1 MSILPW
7 DNLQSFVHDWMKGL
21 QILVDSI
28 APDPEADN
36 SMLPLASLPYK
47 FDCAAYCTPESRD
60 LLDGYTGSD
69 KGYGYQPWLVG
80 YRINLTNN
88 NLRVLSQQF
97 LGKNVMSSPDRWGS
111 LTNEDIAAI
120 EEACRAMYNGE
131 TIEFENAYP
140 ANEIKLWSNS
150 SGGIGF
156 YPTSH
161 QEQDIKFV
169 FPAWD
174 RTYKTSDSYVNCTT
188 TQLPSYNDNTGY
200 WEPAYYY
207 DYQAIGSHPAYSVYS
222 KLIAVF
228 DRESLAENVVNAIS
242 AYNTNNDVI
251 NYTKSGHEY
260 KLYYGDNYLIYAL
273 DSANIYDYTDLFTG
287 TNQATTAIS
296 GWHPSDPPVVTPAY
310 DEVKHE
316 DDPPEPLIDDDIEV
330 EMELNDAAYG
340 AGMSHYYVTTTTSG
354 VLDDISAAMST
365 WNINNTGKDLYRNLL
380 SCRLTKVGPIPA
392 ENSTFVIYGEELQYN
407 GAPISINKITGNP
420 SMDLGEYEILPKFHD
435 FRDYAPYTKIEMY
448 IPYCGWVALPSHCM
462 SSEDEPKIITG
473 TLLCDIIAGTCK
485 AVIKCNDTVVAEA
498 AGFTAVDVP
507 FVGENVGM
515 KMAGIASSI
524 TSYGS
529 NAAKTVGGIAGG
541 LSGGGPAGAAAAG
554 GVVSLLGSYAQLNA
568 AFNANYTEICGK
580 TGDGCNVAGLNK
592 VYIKIQRPKTG
603 GYEEP
608 DFVPGDYGHTTGF
621 LCMQKLKVS
630 DCSGLIIASNADVSG
645 IGSATDA
652 ERAEIKRVLETG
664 LFVNP
669 PPESGE

>member
-1 MSILPW
+1 MALVGELL
-7 DNLQSFVHDWMKGL
+7 NNYVHFITKQM
-21 QILVDSI
+21 QEI
-28 APDPEADN
+28 ADALWGAENDN
-36 SMLPLASLPYK
+36 SEKL
-47 FDCAAYCTPESRD
+47 
-60 LLDGYTGSD
+60 
-69 KGYGYQPWLVG
+69 
-80 YRINLTNN
+80 INLPHSISAQTYYK
-88 NLRVLSQQF
+88 VKGTVASDYTDIEDYYDFQF
-97 LGKNVMSSPDRWGS
+97 NYGNFYFLCTSSF
-111 LTNEDIAAI
+111 TY
-120 EEACRAMYNGE
+120 YNGNISIGPVTKMGRLNVNE
-131 TIEFENAYP
+131 WNLINPDVKNLADDILTAYINSHSTI
-140 ANEIKLWSNS
+140 
-150 SGGIGF
+150 
-156 YPTSH
+156 
-161 QEQDIKFV
+161 DII
-169 FPAWD
+169 
-174 RTYKTSDSYVNCTT
+174 KTSDNNIIYSESFDSSVDNYTFTLDGQYTNVKAKYPAYNGDMIQSGIQLRLCFYDLYEYDGSY
-188 TQLPSYNDNTGY
+188 YNDWNQVGICPPEVFY
-200 WEPAYYY
+200 A
-207 DYQAIGSHPAYSVYS
+207 QS
-222 KLIAVF
+222 KGATMIT
-228 DRESLAENVVNAIS
+228 R
-242 AYNTNNDVI
+242 TNNQTVI
-251 NYTKSGHEY
+251 DNIINNSGSTHNYTNTYVSENGDTITT
-260 KLYYGDNYLIYAL
+260 YYGDNYVITKANNAAETTYKEYYDAL
-273 DSANIYDYTDLFTG
+273 VDIVNQINTDTG
-287 TNQATTAIS
+287 
-296 GWHPSDPPVVTPAY
+296 
-310 DEVKHE
+310 E
-316 DDPPEPLIDDDIEV
+316 DITVPTYSENKYGPEPPPEPDPDDDIET

-365 WNINNTGKDLYRNLL
+365 WDIKNTGKDLYRNLL

-407 GAPISINKITGNP
+407 GAPITISKITGNP

-462 SSEDEPKIITG
+462 SSEDKPKIITG

-529 NAAKTVGGIAGG
+529 NAAKTVGGIAGGG

-621 LCMQKLKVS
+621 LCMKKLKVS

-669 PPESGE
+669 APESGE